1 MIGDRQCGYRVF
13 SSESSRSAVRK
24 KLRSHD
30 RVLPFFPGHSR
41 VNLGSPRSLA
51 GESVLSTDS
60 RKTLSSGNR
69 PLGQFPPSFDM
80 DPRFSRPLSG
90 SQFSHGCPG
99 RDRACVMSECTR
111 RWSLESS
118 GWMQRSLLLR
128 KIDRFAN
135 FQLRAEYFLLFLFE
149 AGFLS

>member
-24 KLRSHD
+24 NYDHTIVSFLFSPAIH
-30 RVLPFFPGHSR
+30 
-41 VNLGSPRSLA
+41 GSTGLPRSLA

-69 PLGQFPPSFDM
+69 PLGQFPSSFDM

-118 GWMQRSLLLR
+118 GWMERSLLLR

-135 FQLRAEYFLLFLFE
+135 FQLQVEYFLFE
-149 AGFLS
+149 AGFLV